1 MVNNNSNKIILI
13 NNNLINSMNNLLNKN
28 TNKYNNLIQKLEAL
42 NPILTLKRGYAIV
55 KSNNKAIESITKIK
69 KDDIINIELQD
80 GSINAKV
87 IGG

>member
-1 MVNNNSNKIILI
+1 MLL
-13 NNNLINSMNNLLNKN
+13 NNNLINSITNVLEKN
-28 TNKYNNLIQKLEAL
+28 TNKYNILIHKLETL

-55 KSNNKAIESITKIK
+55 KKDNKAIDSIKKMK

-80 GSINAKV
+80 GIVNAKI